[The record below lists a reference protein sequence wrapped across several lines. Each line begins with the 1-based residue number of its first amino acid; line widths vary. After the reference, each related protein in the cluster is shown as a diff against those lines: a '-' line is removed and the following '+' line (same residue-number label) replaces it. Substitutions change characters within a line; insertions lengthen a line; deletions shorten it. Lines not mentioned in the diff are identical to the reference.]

1 MSFTAVERYLWAEP
15 GYTHVSGTAHSDRF
29 HPGHMCSAQSIED
42 ALGTVTSIQSDRDY
56 DIYEI
61 LLDCQRV

>member
-1 MSFTAVERYLWAEP
+1 
-15 GYTHVSGTAHSDRF
+15 
-29 HPGHMCSAQSIED
+29 MCSAQSIED